1 MFELKKK
8 EKNPDCIEEMHPPRM
23 VLQALAEISVHSELP
38 SNSTSLRA
46 SGMGK
51 DGRAQVRLHKLQA
64 ALVPSATSD
73 TNEIKKL
80 QVRVGIIPTR
90 ETRICQPGKEGTA
103 AARAG
108 VAGTGTASETQPL
121 TASQRTPGN
130 NQSQ

>member
-80 QVRVGIIPTR
+80 QVRVGIISTQRNQDLPAWKGGN
-90 ETRICQPGKEGTA
+90 CCC
-103 AARAG
+103 
-108 VAGTGTASETQPL
+108 TGWRGWHRHSK
-121 TASQRTPGN
+121 
-130 NQSQ
+130 